1 MPKQNK
7 NRWFEFAEEDK
18 LVAKASLD
26 KEIYNQACFH
36 AHQGVEKM
44 LKGYLAEKNKDIPK
58 THFIGVLL
66 RLCFAAD
73 ERFNVLGDRCLKLD
87 NYYIPTRYPDALPG
101 GLREGMPNKEDA
113 REASAVL
120 EEVMILVEKLSGLTG

>member
-1 MPKQNK
+1 MPKQNR
-7 NRWFEFAEEDK
+7 NRWFEFAEEDRV
-18 LVAKASLD
+18 VARISLD

-44 LKGYLAEKNKDIPK
+44 LKGYLAEKNKEIPK

-66 RLCFAAD
+66 KLCLAAD
-73 ERFNVLGDRCLKLD
+73 ERFNILGDSCFKLD

-101 GLREGMPNKEDA
+101 GGREGMPNKKDA
-113 REASAVL
+113 REALAIL
-120 EEVMILVEKLSGLTG
+120 EEVTALTEKLL